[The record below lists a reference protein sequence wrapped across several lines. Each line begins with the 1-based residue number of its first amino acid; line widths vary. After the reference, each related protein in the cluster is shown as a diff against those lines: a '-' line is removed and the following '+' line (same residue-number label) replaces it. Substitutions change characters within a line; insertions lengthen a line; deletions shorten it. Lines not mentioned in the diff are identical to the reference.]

1 MQQAHA
7 FRFQA
12 QSILLSNHILSE
24 HFTNCETE
32 MINNILYFYS
42 YHKQQV
48 RSKGMYMVL

>member
-24 HFTNCETE
+24 HFTNSETE
-32 MINNILYFYS
+32 MINILYFYS